1 MQFQNIAG
9 HNFTAEFAFIYGHK
23 IDQHIRICQVMC
35 HPDHNRRGLVNGEM
49 AAEAEFTAMMDLPET
64 AK

>member
-1 MQFQNIAG
+1 MWRPCAADPKFGNLKA
-9 HNFTAEFAFIYGHK
+9 
-23 IDQHIRICQVMC
+23 VV
-35 HPDHNRRGLVNGEM
+35 LVNGEM